1 MLNRLLRLPKNKS
14 FFLFGPRN
22 TGKSTLIRR
31 AFPKAYLIDLL
42 DIELEEKFAR
52 NPKELQYLVD
62 ALDNQVT
69 HVIIDEVQKVPKL
82 LDAVHNLIETRNK
95 HFILTGSSARKI
107 KGGASN
113 LLAGRAFVYHL
124 YPFSFLELGKN
135 FNLDKCLNFGT
146 LPSIYHYEEI
156 EDCISFLKAYAHT
169 YLKEEIWAEHF
180 IKKLDPFRKFLEVA
194 AQMNGKIVNFHR
206 ISLDVGV
213 DDKTIKQYFSIL
225 EDTLIGFFLE
235 GFQHSVRKRLLSK
248 PKFYFFDT
256 GVKRSLSRQL
266 SLPIQKGTYQY
277 GEIFEHFLILECM
290 KLSSYRQDDYR
301 FSYYMTKDGVEID
314 LVIERPGQKTL
325 FIEIKSKENVSE
337 YDLKELRLLKADFS
351 DGEFVCFSN
360 DLYKKNIDGIMVF
373 PWMEGIKY
381 FFNIRKRRNKRI
393 FF

>member
-1 MLNRLLRLPKNKS
+1 MFS
-14 FFLFGPRN
+14 AHIGEC
-22 TGKSTLIRR
+22 TLIKR
-31 AFPKAYLIDLL
+31 AFPEAFLIDLL

-62 ALDNQVT
+62 ALDDQVT

-82 LDAVHNLIETRNK
+82 LDVVHYLIETRNK

-124 YPFSFLELGKN
+124 YPFCFLELGKD

-146 LPSIYHYEEI
+146 LPSIYHYQETA
-156 EDCISFLKAYAHT
+156 DCIAFLKAYTHT

-194 AQMNGKIVNFHR
+194 AQMNGKIINFHR
-206 ISLDVGV
+206 ISLDIGV

-225 EDTLIGFFLE
+225 EDTLIGFFLD

-266 SLPIQKGTYQY
+266 SLPIQEATYQY
-277 GEIFEHFLILECM
+277 VEIFEHFIILECM

-325 FIEIKSKENVSE
+325 FIEIKSKHNVTE
-337 YDLKELRLLKADFS
+337 YDLKELRLLKADFP

-360 DLYKKNIDGIMVF
+360 DSYKKNINEIMVF

-381 FFNIRKRRNKRI
+381 FFNIQSI
-393 FF
+393 